1 MTAALLLKNVS
12 KARGKGPQATQ
23 ALVEVSLRVE
33 PGEVLALQ
41 GPSGAGKTTL
51 LSVAGGLLEADA
63 GEVVLAGRKLGGD
76 RTADRAHRARSV
88 GFVFQRPNLIARLTV
103 RENVLLAAAVAGL
116 STSEAEREATALLEA
131 LGLDGLAHRLP
142 EQLSGG
148 QEQRCAVARALIHR
162 PAVVLADEPTG
173 SLDSKS
179 GARVAE
185 QLLAIA
191 KERGAA
197 VVIATHDAGLAAR
210 CEHCVRIIDGRLEEV
225 EARRP
230 EQAPATGTTA

>member
-1 MTAALLLKNVS
+1 MTAALILKDVS
-12 KARGKGPQATQ
+12 KARGSGPQATQ
-23 ALVEVSLRVE
+23 ALVEVSLHIE

-63 GEVVLAGRKLGGD
+63 GEVVLAGRPLGGD
-76 RTADRAHRARSV
+76 RAADRAHRARSV
-88 GFVFQRPNLIARLTV
+88 GFVFQRPNLLSRLTV
-103 RENVLLAAAVAGL
+103 RENVLLAAAMAGL
-116 STSEAEREATALLEA
+116 STDQAEREAASLLDA
-131 LGLDGLAHRLP
+131 LGLQGLASRLP
-142 EQLSGG
+142 DQLSGG

-162 PAVVLADEPTG
+162 PAVLLADEPTG

-185 QLLAIA
+185 QLLSIA

-197 VVIATHDAGLAAR
+197 VVIATHDDGLAAR
-210 CEHCVRIIDGRLEEV
+210 CERRVRIVDGRLEE
-225 EARRP
+225 EQPRRP
-230 EQAPATGTTA
+230 EETRPTGTGA